1 MGRMLTYC
9 QMVLRGQLRF
19 TKAEFTGDLA
29 KVVWV
34 AVEVCIF
41 TRVGSVVNE
50 MKKTKTV
57 GIDSSYS

>member
-1 MGRMLTYC
+1 
-9 QMVLRGQLRF
+9 MVLRGQLRF